1 MSSNALEIRLLD
13 RVFHV
18 SCPKDREEAL
28 LNAAK
33 RLNEE
38 VEAIYSTGKL
48 DNLEQIL
55 VMVALNASNELQRVQ
70 DGPGGHEI
78 LERIGFKIDRV
89 LQQEEPAADQ

>member
-1 MSSNALEIRLLD
+1 VSGSALEIRLLD

-55 VMVALNASNELQRVQ
+55 VMVALNASNELQQVQ
-70 DGPGGHEI
+70 DGAGGQEI
-78 LERIGFKIDRV
+78 LERIGFKIDRA
-89 LQQEEPAADQ
+89 LQQEKAPANQ